1 MKKYNL
7 KRFLASLLAVLMLAS
22 VTGVSPAVFAEDTSY
37 EKPTLQSGEAV
48 VLSNADEATVKQVL
62 AKALI
67 ANYDKCDPST
77 RDNLDWQY
85 YCESE
90 KHTFYRDYQNSWVS
104 VMGER
109 VKFGTAKHY
118 DFKSLADNSIATY
131 PVRLKGTETQVQFTK
146 LEPKQISYEFN
157 ENVTVKIPYI
167 DATNVDYTELEQ
179 RVLAAAVKSS
189 TPELTLDNTSI
200 TYHATTKTA
209 GITST
214 AWVPLNGGKNVVN
227 YPAVSADNTYDV
239 KLSFKGQGAYSAQD
253 IELSV
258 TFLGREAV
266 PEIANK
272 NITVDASFNEDLSI
286 NYDALRKAIWEQV
299 SVGLPTNVKF
309 EDVSFTY
316 KFKYGIDYWP
326 TFEGNLEIGSLD
338 IPIPTLGLGENTVKL
353 TWGGDKEYKSWEQEI
368 TVDVV
373 DGRTPTSITFVDEPT
388 VKISYN
394 EDISVDMSALT
405 ENIWAI
411 VNSITPSDISKDK
424 ITVLF
429 DGKTLDKASIT
440 ERSHTLT
447 FNYAGSPT
455 YKSFSTDVTVN
466 FVGREA
472 AFELISGVN
481 QVDMKFKDATSY
493 DYEATAKAIRE
504 AVVKKLAADE
514 SINLSDVTVEY
525 NAAYVGTNFKPL
537 DNKDIATKKLTADE
551 EFTFRLSWGGNN
563 GNGTALY
570 KPFSAEVKLTLVDNR
585 IASEIK
591 VVSDPSITYN
601 MNASEMEKA
610 IFNSVINWDASE
622 LPAKDTLTADSF
634 VIEYYATAQFE
645 AGDTTTKLP
654 DDIAHAWVPI
664 GGLSKTVDLS
674 FIGLGKIGIVYPQM
688 GAGEQQI
695 RIRFIGSADYKPS
708 EVEAALSVAK
718 ADVKV
723 NVKRP
728 VIIMHAG
735 DKDLPEGS
743 ITLTPD
749 DKSIDVYTVFAGI
762 TSKIGG
768 KVTTSVYLDLPD
780 RYTTDNKLL
789 TKVLDPLFK
798 SVIGRTFTD
807 VLQEGITVGELKQLA
822 AKASEVA
829 DKLGKIG
836 IDVESFTKLMDM
848 IANLPGIVDDMR
860 IAIGTPNHAGIYQ
873 AFVITNNVNYN
884 TAYGTGTVLV
894 LKQFNGISLVKNSA
908 FDANGGK
915 ITVSQAAEIADSV
928 CILSNDDGPLDNEAQ
943 GAVRYLFTGIK
954 DSRGLYSGKTMPTE
968 PGRYIVTATVVGG
981 DFFAFPKT
989 FSFTIVADPT
999 PNT

>member
-1 MKKYNL
+1 MKKNNL
-7 KRFLASLLAVLMLAS
+7 KRFLASLLAVLMLS
-22 VTGVSPAVFAEDTSY
+22 QVTGVAPGVFAEAADY
-37 EKPTLQSGEAV
+37 EQPQFVSEKTKVLLTDKMTDAEVKNALGERLVTNWDKVDQNAIEWTYTCAVKGTYKAGWSTLETAGTR
-48 VLSNADEATVKQVL
+48 EATVPVL
-62 AKALI
+62 TGRTDSNVKYNSIVKNATFVYPALKDNSNDDYTLY
-67 ANYDKCDPST
+67 ANGNTPVYITKVD
-77 RDNLDWQY
+77 RLDSSI
-85 YCESE
+85 EL
-90 KHTFYRDYQNSWVS
+90 NNNVS
-104 VMGER
+104 VKL
-109 VKFGTAKHY
+109 VYNDDGTINYANINEAV
-118 DFKSLADNSIATY
+118 FK
-131 PVRLKGTETQVQFTK
+131 
-146 LEPKQISYEFN
+146 
-157 ENVTVKIPYI
+157 
-167 DATNVDYTELEQ
+167 
-179 RVLAAAVKSS
+179 AAVKSS
-189 TPELTLDNTSI
+189 TPTLTVNDVNI
-200 TYHATTKTA
+200 TYEATATTGNVGNLGKE
-209 GITST
+209 
-214 AWVPLNGGKNVVN
+214 WMPLKGGEKNLLT
-227 YPAVSADNTYDV
+227 YPGVTEGTHRVKIAFPGNDKYDSKEV
-239 KLSFKGQGAYSAQD
+239 EPD
-253 IELSV
+253 V
-258 TFLGREAV
+258 TFLGREASAITFKENPV
-266 PEIANK
+266 VKITYEEKDGNVEIK
-272 NITVDASFNEDLSI
+272 FDDL
-286 NYDALRKAIWEQV
+286 YKAIWENV
-299 SVGLPTNVKF
+299 VESTVPELSLDDVTIKYHATANSGSVGEQGKEWMPLEGGTAKWNGTFDLTYPAISEGDQELRFEFKGNANYTGFSKDIPVKF
-309 EDVSFTY
+309 E
-316 KFKYGIDYWP
+316 
-326 TFEGNLEIGSLD
+326 
-338 IPIPTLGLGENTVKL
+338 
-353 TWGGDKEYKSWEQEI
+353 
-368 TVDVV
+368 
-373 DGRTPTSITFVDEPT
+373 GRDP
-388 VKISYN
+388 
-394 EDISVDMSALT
+394 
-405 ENIWAI
+405 
-411 VNSITPSDISKDK
+411 
-424 ITVLF
+424 
-429 DGKTLDKASIT
+429 
-440 ERSHTLT
+440 
-447 FNYAGSPT
+447 
-455 YKSFSTDVTVN
+455 
-466 FVGREA
+466 
-472 AFELISGVN
+472 AFEIIPGIT
-481 QVDMKFKDATSY
+481 QVGMKFKDATNY
-493 DYEATAKAIRE
+493 DYDATANAIRE
-504 AVVKKLAADE
+504 AVVNKLATDE
-514 SINLSDVTVEY
+514 SINLSDVAVEY
-525 NAAYVGTNFKPL
+525 KDGLKFKTLDENA
-537 DNKDIATKKLTADE
+537 DLTTGKE
-551 EFTFRLSWGGNN
+551 YTFRLSWGGSK
-563 GNGTALY
+563 GTALY
-570 KPFSAEVKLTLVDNR
+570 KPFSKEVKLTLVDNR
-585 IASEIK
+585 LASS
-591 VVSDPSITYN
+591 VSIIDKAGITYN
-601 MNASEMEKA
+601 MNASEMENA

-622 LPAKDTLTADSF
+622 LPAKDTLTVKSF

-645 AGDTTTKLP
+645 AGDAMINLP
-654 DDIAHAWVPI
+654 DEIAHAWVPI
-664 GGLSKTVDLS
+664 GGLSKTVDL
-674 FIGLGKIGIVYPQM
+674 GLGKIGIVYPQM

-836 IDVESFTKLMDM
+836 IDVESFTKLMDT

-954 DSRGLYSGKTMPTE
+954 DSRGLYSNKTMPTE

-989 FSFTIVADPT
+989 FSFKIVADPT
-999 PNT
+999 PETTPEA

>member
-1 MKKYNL
+1 MKKNNL
-7 KRFLASLLAVLMLAS
+7 KRFLASLLAVLMLS
-22 VTGVSPAVFAEDTSY
+22 QVTGVAPGVFADFGESSR
-37 EKPTLQSGEAV
+37 SG
-48 VLSNADEATVKQVL
+48 
-62 AKALI
+62 
-67 ANYDKCDPST
+67 
-77 RDNLDWQY
+77 
-85 YCESE
+85 
-90 KHTFYRDYQNSWVS
+90 
-104 VMGER
+104 
-109 VKFGTAKHY
+109 
-118 DFKSLADNSIATY
+118 IATY
-131 PVRLKGTETQVQFTK
+131 TKKEIVLKGDCSVRLPYNEDGTINYDT
-146 LEPKQISYEFN
+146 LEQLVFN
-157 ENVTVKIPYI
+157 ECVNVSASNP
-167 DATNVDYTELEQ
+167 NN
-179 RVLAAAVKSS
+179 
-189 TPELTLDNTSI
+189 LTLSDVSI
-200 TYHATTKTA
+200 THNLLPLNIA
-209 GITST
+209 GIEEGKTYKILFTYKVIYT
-214 AWVPLNGGKNVVN
+214 ASCN
-227 YPAVSADNTYDV
+227 
-239 KLSFKGQGAYSAQD
+239 
-253 IELSV
+253 V
-258 TFLGREAV
+258 TFLGREPV

-286 NYDALRKAIWEQV
+286 DYGALRKAIWEQV

-309 EDVSFTY
+309 DKVSFEY
-316 KFKYGIDYWP
+316 KYNDTLNLWGA
-326 TFEGNLEIGSLD
+326 FEGKNIVGDKGIPALD
-338 IPIPTLGLGENTVKL
+338 LGTNQVKL

-481 QVDMKFKDATSY
+481 QVGMKFKDATNY
-493 DYEATAKAIRE
+493 DYDATANAIRE
-504 AVVKKLAADE
+504 AVVNKLATDE
-514 SINLSDVTVEY
+514 SINLSDVAVEY
-525 NAAYVGTNFKPL
+525 KDGLKFKTLDENA
-537 DNKDIATKKLTADE
+537 DLTTGKE
-551 EFTFRLSWGGNN
+551 YTFRLSWGGSK
-563 GNGTALY
+563 GTALY
-570 KPFSAEVKLTLVDNR
+570 KPFSKEVKLTLVDNR
-585 IASEIK
+585 LASS
-591 VVSDPSITYN
+591 VSIIDKAGITYN
-601 MNASEMEKA
+601 MNASEMENA

-622 LPAKDTLTADSF
+622 LPAKDTLTVKSF

-645 AGDTTTKLP
+645 AGDAMINLP
-654 DDIAHAWVPI
+654 DEIAHAWVPI
-664 GGLSKTVDLS
+664 GGLSKTVDLTL
-674 FIGLGKIGIVYPQM
+674 IGLGKIGIVYPQM

-836 IDVESFTKLMDM
+836 IDVESFTKLMDT

-894 LKQFNGISLVKNSA
+894 LKQYTGISLKKNPI
-908 FDANGGK
+908 FDANGGE
-915 ITVSQAAEIADSV
+915 ITVSQAEAIANSV
-928 CILSNDDGPLDNEAQ
+928 CILSNDNGSLGNEAQ
-943 GAVRYLFTGIK
+943 GAIRYLFTGIK
-954 DSRGLYSGKTMPTE
+954 SSHGLYSGKTMPVE

-981 DFFAFPKT
+981 DYFALPKT
-989 FSFTIVADPT
+989 FSFKIVADPT

>member
-1 MKKYNL
+1 MKKNNL

-22 VTGVSPAVFAEDTSY
+22 VTGVAPGVFADNSGKSISTY
-37 EKPTLQSGEAV
+37 EANATPQLKADAGIIKVTIKDGIDVKDALAQKL
-48 VLSNADEATVKQVL
+48 LSNYSELTKEQ
-62 AKALI
+62 I
-67 ANYDKCDPST
+67 AAI
-77 RDNLDWQY
+77 DWQY
-85 YCESE
+85 ECEGYNELDVKKVNPNTAWGSIGGFTSQTGKVIKINYDHPALVNQADQETFKVAIGNDHSKYCTIQ
-90 KHTFYRDYQNSWVS
+90 KV
-104 VMGER
+104 
-109 VKFGTAKHY
+109 AKE
-118 DFKSLADNSIATY
+118 DSSIVA
-131 PVRLKGTETQVQFTK
+131 
-146 LEPKQISYEFN
+146 N
-157 ENVTVKIPYI
+157 ENVSVK
-167 DATNVDYTELEQ
+167 
-179 RVLAAAVKSS
+179 LAYSDDGTINYDNINEAVFKAAVKSS
-189 TPELTLDNTSI
+189 TPTLTFNDVTI
-200 TYHATTKTA
+200 TYEAKSEFATD
-209 GITST
+209 
-214 AWVPLNGGKNVVN
+214 WMPLKGGKGTILT
-227 YPAVSADNTYDV
+227 YPGVTEGTHRV
-239 KLSFKGQGAYSAQD
+239 KIAFPGNDKYYSKEV
-253 IELSV
+253 ELDV
-258 TFLGREAV
+258 TFTGREASTITFKENPV
-266 PEIANK
+266 VKITYEEKDGNVEIK
-272 NITVDASFNEDLSI
+272 FDDL
-286 NYDALRKAIWEQV
+286 YKAIWENV
-299 SVGLPTNVKF
+299 VESTVPELSLDDVTIKYHATANSGSVGEQGKEWMPLEGGTAKWNGTFDLTYPAISEGDQELRFEFKGNANYTGFSKDIPVKF
-309 EDVSFTY
+309 E
-316 KFKYGIDYWP
+316 
-326 TFEGNLEIGSLD
+326 
-338 IPIPTLGLGENTVKL
+338 
-353 TWGGDKEYKSWEQEI
+353 
-368 TVDVV
+368 
-373 DGRTPTSITFVDEPT
+373 GRDP
-388 VKISYN
+388 
-394 EDISVDMSALT
+394 
-405 ENIWAI
+405 
-411 VNSITPSDISKDK
+411 
-424 ITVLF
+424 
-429 DGKTLDKASIT
+429 
-440 ERSHTLT
+440 
-447 FNYAGSPT
+447 
-455 YKSFSTDVTVN
+455 
-466 FVGREA
+466 
-472 AFELISGVN
+472 AFEIIPGIT
-481 QVDMKFKDATSY
+481 QVGMKFKDATNY
-493 DYEATAKAIRE
+493 DYDATANAIRE
-504 AVVKKLAADE
+504 AVVNKLATDE
-514 SINLSDVTVEY
+514 SINLSDVAVEY
-525 NAAYVGTNFKPL
+525 KDGLKFKTLDENA
-537 DNKDIATKKLTADE
+537 DLTTGKE
-551 EFTFRLSWGGNN
+551 YTFRLSWGGSK
-563 GNGTALY
+563 GTALY
-570 KPFSAEVKLTLVDNR
+570 KPFSKEVKLTLVDNR
-585 IASEIK
+585 LASS
-591 VVSDPSITYN
+591 VSIIDKAGITYN
-601 MNASEMEKA
+601 MNASEMEDA

-622 LPAKDTLTADSF
+622 LPAKDTLTVESF

-645 AGDTTTKLP
+645 AGDATIKLP
-654 DDIAHAWVPI
+654 DEIAHAWVPI
-664 GGLSKTVDLS
+664 GGFSKTVDL
-674 FIGLGKIGIVYPQM
+674 GLGKIGIVYPQM

-749 DKSIDVYTVFAGI
+749 DKSIDIYTVFAGI

-954 DSRGLYSGKTMPTE
+954 DSRGLYSNKTMPTE

-989 FSFTIVADPT
+989 FSFKIVADPT
-999 PNT
+999 PETTPEA

>member
-1 MKKYNL
+1 MKKNNL

-22 VTGVSPAVFAEDTSY
+22 VTGVSPAVFAEETYEQPQFVSERTKVLLTDKMTDT
-37 EKPTLQSGEAV
+37 EVKNTLGERLV
-48 VLSNADEATVKQVL
+48 TNWGKVDQNAIEWTYNYSVKGTYTNVFGNEAETVTSREDKVSINGETKYDTYIKRT
-62 AKALI
+62 ATYVYPALKDVTDGDYTLY
-67 ANYDKCDPST
+67 ANGQAINITKVDRLDSSIELN
-77 RDNLDWQY
+77 DN
-85 YCESE
+85 
-90 KHTFYRDYQNSWVS
+90 VS
-104 VMGER
+104 VKLAYNED
-109 VKFGTAKHY
+109 GTIDY
-118 DFKSLADNSIATY
+118 DNINEVVFK
-131 PVRLKGTETQVQFTK
+131 
-146 LEPKQISYEFN
+146 
-157 ENVTVKIPYI
+157 
-167 DATNVDYTELEQ
+167 
-179 RVLAAAVKSS
+179 AAVKSS
-189 TPELTLDNTSI
+189 DPELTFNDVNI
-200 TYHATTKTA
+200 TYEAKA
-209 GITST
+209 ESGSVGSLGKE
-214 AWVPLNGGKNVVN
+214 WMPLKGGKEGLLT
-227 YPAVSADNTYDV
+227 YPGVTEGTHRV
-239 KLSFKGQGAYSAQD
+239 KIAFPGNDKYYSKEVELD
-253 IELSV
+253 I
-258 TFLGREAV
+258 TFLGREASAITFKKNPV
-266 PEIANK
+266 VKITYEEKGGNVEIK
-272 NITVDASFNEDLSI
+272 FDDL
-286 NYDALRKAIWEQV
+286 YKAIWENV
-299 SVGLPTNVKF
+299 VESTVPELSLDDVTIKYYATAESGKIGDEGKDWLPLEGGQKSWRDTAITLTYPAISEGDQELRFEFKGNANYTGFSKEVTVKF
-309 EDVSFTY
+309 E
-316 KFKYGIDYWP
+316 
-326 TFEGNLEIGSLD
+326 
-338 IPIPTLGLGENTVKL
+338 
-353 TWGGDKEYKSWEQEI
+353 
-368 TVDVV
+368 
-373 DGRTPTSITFVDEPT
+373 GRDP
-388 VKISYN
+388 
-394 EDISVDMSALT
+394 
-405 ENIWAI
+405 
-411 VNSITPSDISKDK
+411 
-424 ITVLF
+424 
-429 DGKTLDKASIT
+429 
-440 ERSHTLT
+440 
-447 FNYAGSPT
+447 
-455 YKSFSTDVTVN
+455 
-466 FVGREA
+466 
-472 AFELISGVN
+472 AFEIIPGVT
-481 QVDMKFKDATSY
+481 QVDMKFKDATNY
-493 DYEATAKAIRE
+493 DYEATANAIRE
-504 AVVKKLAADE
+504 AVVNKLAADE

-525 NAAYVGTNFKPL
+525 KSGTKFKTLDENA
-537 DNKDIATKKLTADE
+537 DLTIGE
-551 EFTFRLSWGGNN
+551 EYTFRLSWGGSK
-563 GNGTALY
+563 GTALY
-570 KPFSAEVKLTLVDNR
+570 KPFSEEVKLTLVDNR
-585 IASEIK
+585 LASS
-591 VVSDPSITYN
+591 VSIIDKAGITYN
-601 MNASEMEKA
+601 MNASEMENA

-622 LPAKDTLTADSF
+622 LPAKDALTVKSF

-645 AGDTTTKLP
+645 AGDATINLP
-654 DDIAHAWVPI
+654 DEIAHAWVPI
-664 GGLSKTVDLS
+664 GGLSKTVDLPL
-674 FIGLGKIGIVYPQM
+674 IGKIGIVYPQM

-836 IDVESFTKLMDM
+836 IDVESFTKLMDT

-943 GAVRYLFTGIK
+943 SAVHYLFTGINHGK
-954 DSRGLYSGKTMPTE
+954 LYSSSKMPDE
-968 PGRYIVTATVVGG
+968 PGRYIVTATVRGG

-989 FSFTIVADPT
+989 FSFTIVANPT
-999 PNT
+999 PEVTPEA

>member
-1 MKKYNL
+1 MKKNNL

-22 VTGVSPAVFAEDTSY
+22 VTGVSPAVFAAGNDAAA
-37 EKPTLQSGEAV
+37 QSEETAAPILRDGEAV
-48 VLSNADEATVKQVL
+48 IPEGSDAGTVKKIL
-62 AKALI
+62 AKSLI
-67 ANYDKCDPST
+67 SNYDQLDPDS
-77 RDNLDWQY
+77 RDNLDWEFECVGWQKVDVAHKLDSNTVFGDINGF
-85 YCESE
+85 ES
-90 KHTFYRDYQNSWVS
+90 S
-104 VMGER
+104 VKKGSGI
-109 VKFGTAKHY
+109 FSTTLHFQHNA
-118 DFKSLADNSIATY
+118 LASQADGSY
-131 PVRLKGTETQVQFTK
+131 KVRLKSNPDTVVLLSKVAKLSSSIELNDNVSVKLVYNDDGTINYDNINEAV
-146 LEPKQISYEFN
+146 FN
-157 ENVTVKIPYI
+157 
-167 DATNVDYTELEQ
+167 
-179 RVLAAAVKSS
+179 AAVKSS
-189 TPELTLDNTSI
+189 TPTLTVNDVNI
-200 TYHATTKTA
+200 TYKAKSGLDTDWMPLKGGKGTILTYPGVTEDTHRVKIAFPGNDKYYSKEVELDVTFTGREASAITFKEKPVVKIAYEEKDGNVEIKFDDLYKAIWNNVVASTDPELSLDDVTIKYHAEAATGSVGEWGKK
-209 GITST
+209 
-214 AWVPLNGGKNVVN
+214 WVPLSGEKDKLT
-227 YPAVSADNTYDV
+227 YPAISEGDQE
-239 KLSFKGQGAYSAQD
+239 LRFEFKGNADYTGFSK
-253 IELSV
+253 EV
-258 TFLGREAV
+258 T
-266 PEIANK
+266 
-272 NITVDASFNEDLSI
+272 
-286 NYDALRKAIWEQV
+286 
-299 SVGLPTNVKF
+299 VKF
-309 EDVSFTY
+309 E
-316 KFKYGIDYWP
+316 
-326 TFEGNLEIGSLD
+326 
-338 IPIPTLGLGENTVKL
+338 
-353 TWGGDKEYKSWEQEI
+353 
-368 TVDVV
+368 
-373 DGRTPTSITFVDEPT
+373 GRDP
-388 VKISYN
+388 
-394 EDISVDMSALT
+394 
-405 ENIWAI
+405 
-411 VNSITPSDISKDK
+411 
-424 ITVLF
+424 
-429 DGKTLDKASIT
+429 
-440 ERSHTLT
+440 
-447 FNYAGSPT
+447 
-455 YKSFSTDVTVN
+455 
-466 FVGREA
+466 
-472 AFELISGVN
+472 AFEIIPGVT
-481 QVDMKFKDATSY
+481 QVDMKFKDATNY
-493 DYEATAKAIRE
+493 DYEATANAIRE
-504 AVVKKLAADE
+504 AVVNKLAADE

-525 NAAYVGTNFKPL
+525 KSGTKFKTLDENA
-537 DNKDIATKKLTADE
+537 DLTIGE
-551 EFTFRLSWGGNN
+551 EYTFRLSWGGSK
-563 GNGTALY
+563 GTALY
-570 KPFSAEVKLTLVDNR
+570 KPFSEEVKLTLVDNR
-585 IASEIK
+585 LASS
-591 VVSDPSITYN
+591 VSIIDKAGITYN
-601 MNASEMEKA
+601 MNASEMEDA

-622 LPAKDTLTADSF
+622 LPAKDALTVKSF

-645 AGDTTTKLP
+645 AGDATINLP
-654 DDIAHAWVPI
+654 DEIAHAWVPI
-664 GGLSKTVDLS
+664 GGLSKTVDLPL
-674 FIGLGKIGIVYPQM
+674 IGKIGIVYPQM

-943 GAVRYLFTGIK
+943 SAVHYLFTGINHGK
-954 DSRGLYSGKTMPTE
+954 LYSSSKMPDE
-968 PGRYIVTATVVGG
+968 PGRYIVTATVRGG

-999 PNT
+999 PEVTPEA

>member
-1 MKKYNL
+1 MKKNNL

-22 VTGVSPAVFAEDTSY
+22 VTGVSPAVFAEAADY
-37 EKPTLQSGEAV
+37 EQPQFVSEKTKVLLTDKMTDAEVKNALGERLVTNWDKVDQNAIEWTYTCAVKGTYKAGWSTLETAGTR
-48 VLSNADEATVKQVL
+48 EATVPVL
-62 AKALI
+62 TGRTDSNVKYNSIVKNATFVYPALKDNSNDDYTLY
-67 ANYDKCDPST
+67 ANGNTPVYITKVD
-77 RDNLDWQY
+77 RLDSSI
-85 YCESE
+85 EL
-90 KHTFYRDYQNSWVS
+90 NNNVS
-104 VMGER
+104 VKL
-109 VKFGTAKHY
+109 VYNDDGTINYANINEAV
-118 DFKSLADNSIATY
+118 FK
-131 PVRLKGTETQVQFTK
+131 
-146 LEPKQISYEFN
+146 
-157 ENVTVKIPYI
+157 
-167 DATNVDYTELEQ
+167 
-179 RVLAAAVKSS
+179 AAVKSS
-189 TPELTLDNTSI
+189 TPTLTVNDVNI
-200 TYHATTKTA
+200 TYEATATTGNVGNLGKE
-209 GITST
+209 
-214 AWVPLNGGKNVVN
+214 WMPLKGGEKNLLT
-227 YPAVSADNTYDV
+227 YPGVTEGNQE
-239 KLSFKGQGAYSAQD
+239 LRFEFKGNANYTGFS
-253 IELSV
+253 E
-258 TFLGREAV
+258 
-266 PEIANK
+266 EI
-272 NITVDASFNEDLSI
+272 T
-286 NYDALRKAIWEQV
+286 
-299 SVGLPTNVKF
+299 VKF
-309 EDVSFTY
+309 E
-316 KFKYGIDYWP
+316 
-326 TFEGNLEIGSLD
+326 
-338 IPIPTLGLGENTVKL
+338 
-353 TWGGDKEYKSWEQEI
+353 
-368 TVDVV
+368 
-373 DGRTPTSITFVDEPT
+373 GRDP
-388 VKISYN
+388 
-394 EDISVDMSALT
+394 
-405 ENIWAI
+405 
-411 VNSITPSDISKDK
+411 
-424 ITVLF
+424 
-429 DGKTLDKASIT
+429 
-440 ERSHTLT
+440 
-447 FNYAGSPT
+447 
-455 YKSFSTDVTVN
+455 
-466 FVGREA
+466 
-472 AFELISGVN
+472 AFEIISGVT
-481 QVDMKFKDATSY
+481 QVDMKFKDATNY
-493 DYEATAKAIRE
+493 DYEATANAIRE
-504 AVVKKLAADE
+504 AVVNKLAADE
-514 SINLSDVTVEY
+514 SIKLSNVTVEY
-525 NAAYVGTNFKPL
+525 KDGFKFKTLDENA
-537 DNKDIATKKLTADE
+537 DLTTGKE
-551 EFTFRLSWGGNN
+551 YTFRLSWGGSK
-563 GNGTALY
+563 GTALY
-570 KPFSAEVKLTLVDNR
+570 KPFSKEVKLTLVDNR
-585 IASEIK
+585 LASS
-591 VVSDPSITYN
+591 VSIIDKAGITYN
-601 MNASEMEKA
+601 MNASEMEDA

-622 LPAKDTLTADSF
+622 LPAKDTLTVESF

-645 AGDTTTKLP
+645 AGDATIKLP
-654 DDIAHAWVPI
+654 DEIAHAWVPI
-664 GGLSKTVDLS
+664 GGLSKTVDL
-674 FIGLGKIGIVYPQM
+674 GLGKIGIVYPQM

-836 IDVESFTKLMDM
+836 IDVESFTKLMDT

-943 GAVRYLFTGIK
+943 GAIRYLFTGIK
-954 DSRGLYSGKTMPTE
+954 SSHGLYSNSKMPVE

-981 DFFAFPKT
+981 DYFALPKT

>member
-1 MKKYNL
+1 MKKNNL
-7 KRFLASLLAVLMLAS
+7 KRFLASLLAVLMLS
-22 VTGVSPAVFAEDTSY
+22 QVTGVAPGVFADNSGKSISTY
-37 EKPTLQSGEAV
+37 EANATPQLKADAGIIKVTIKDGIDVKDALAQKL
-48 VLSNADEATVKQVL
+48 LSNYSELTKEQ
-62 AKALI
+62 I
-67 ANYDKCDPST
+67 AAI
-77 RDNLDWQY
+77 DWQY
-85 YCESE
+85 ECEGYNELDVKKVNPNTAWGSIGGFTSQTGKVIKINYDHPALVNQADQETFKVAIGNDHSKYCTIQ
-90 KHTFYRDYQNSWVS
+90 KV
-104 VMGER
+104 
-109 VKFGTAKHY
+109 AKE
-118 DFKSLADNSIATY
+118 DSSIVA
-131 PVRLKGTETQVQFTK
+131 
-146 LEPKQISYEFN
+146 N
-157 ENVTVKIPYI
+157 ENVSVKLAYNDDGTINY
-167 DATNVDYTELEQ
+167 TNINEAVFN
-179 RVLAAAVKSS
+179 AAVNSS
-189 TPELTLDNTSI
+189 TPNLTVKDVTI
-200 TYHATTKTA
+200 TYEASSGVDTD
-209 GITST
+209 
-214 AWVPLNGGKNVVN
+214 WMPLTGGKGIFLK
-227 YPAVSADNTYDV
+227 YPAVTEGTHKVRIEYPGSDTYYGT
-239 KLSFKGQGAYSAQD
+239 K
-253 IELSV
+253 IELDIN
-258 TFLGREAV
+258 FLGREASSITFKENPV
-266 PEIANK
+266 VKITYEEKDGNVEIK
-272 NITVDASFNEDLSI
+272 FNDL
-286 NYDALRKAIWEQV
+286 YKAIWNNVVASTDPALSLDNVTIKYYAEATTGSAGDLGKKWVPLSGEKDKLTYPAISEGEQKLRFEFKGNADYTGFSKEV
-299 SVGLPTNVKF
+299 TVKF
-309 EDVSFTY
+309 E
-316 KFKYGIDYWP
+316 
-326 TFEGNLEIGSLD
+326 
-338 IPIPTLGLGENTVKL
+338 
-353 TWGGDKEYKSWEQEI
+353 
-368 TVDVV
+368 
-373 DGRTPTSITFVDEPT
+373 GRDP
-388 VKISYN
+388 
-394 EDISVDMSALT
+394 
-405 ENIWAI
+405 
-411 VNSITPSDISKDK
+411 
-424 ITVLF
+424 
-429 DGKTLDKASIT
+429 
-440 ERSHTLT
+440 
-447 FNYAGSPT
+447 
-455 YKSFSTDVTVN
+455 
-466 FVGREA
+466 
-472 AFELISGVN
+472 AFEIIPGVT
-481 QVDMKFKDATSY
+481 QVDMKFKDATNY
-493 DYEATAKAIRE
+493 DYEATANAIRE
-504 AVVKKLAADE
+504 AVVNKLAADE

-525 NAAYVGTNFKPL
+525 KSGTKFKTLDENA
-537 DNKDIATKKLTADE
+537 DLTIGE
-551 EFTFRLSWGGNN
+551 EYTFRLSWGGSK
-563 GNGTALY
+563 GTALY
-570 KPFSAEVKLTLVDNR
+570 KPFSEEVKLTLVDNR
-585 IASEIK
+585 LASS
-591 VVSDPSITYN
+591 VSIIDKAGITYN
-601 MNASEMEKA
+601 MNASEMEDA

-622 LPAKDTLTADSF
+622 LPAKDALTVKSF

-645 AGDTTTKLP
+645 AGDATINLP
-654 DDIAHAWVPI
+654 DEIAHAWVPI
-664 GGLSKTVDLS
+664 GGLSKTVDLTL
-674 FIGLGKIGIVYPQM
+674 IGLGKIGIVYPQM

-954 DSRGLYSGKTMPTE
+954 SSHGLYSSSKMPNE

>member
-1 MKKYNL
+1 MKKNNL

-22 VTGVSPAVFAEDTSY
+22 VTGVSPAVFADNSATPELKSS
-37 EKPTLQSGEAV
+37 SGEIIIRSGMDDALV
-48 VLSNADEATVKQVL
+48 TETLN
-62 AKALI
+62 KALI
-67 ANYDKCDPST
+67 NNYDQ
-77 RDNLDWQY
+77 LDDTTKASLQWEYLGYGYTDKIGAQSVDKHWGSISGGTKFTERHVITYTY
-85 YCESE
+85 YNKPLAELEPNS
-90 KHTFYRDYQNSWVS
+90 YQ
-104 VMGER
+104 
-109 VKFGTAKHY
+109 
-118 DFKSLADNSIATY
+118 
-131 PVRLKGTETQVQFTK
+131 VRLAGKTTEAT
-146 LEPKQISYEFN
+146 L
-157 ENVTVKIPYI
+157 VK
-167 DATNVDYTELEQ
+167 VDKYSG
-179 RVLAAAVKSS
+179 A
-189 TPELTLDNTSI
+189 SI
-200 TYHATTKTA
+200 TLTDYEN
-209 GITST
+209 GIK
-214 AWVPLNGGKNVVN
+214 VPYNNDG
-227 YPAVSADNTYDV
+227 
-239 KLSFKGQGAYSAQD
+239 
-253 IELSV
+253 
-258 TFLGREAV
+258 
-266 PEIANK
+266 
-272 NITVDASFNEDLSI
+272 SI
-286 NYDALRKAIWEQV
+286 NYAQLKERILNKV
-299 SVGLPTNVKF
+299 VTNPV
-309 EDVSFTY
+309 DVDRSSITIEY
-316 KFKYGIDYWP
+316 PASPDLSK
-326 TFEGNLEIGSLD
+326 
-338 IPIPTLGLGENTVKL
+338 LGENPALDKITELAGTKWTPIEGGSHEFIGISVPYFAMTAGENKIKL
-353 TWGGDKEYKSWEQEI
+353 TWGGNDTYKGCSSDEFPVNFLDREPAPLQRNDVSEIGIVYNDDLSVNYEATKEVIRNTLATSTNTEIVKTSDLKVEYQTATNFEDFGSDANIKPGTEKTIRLSWNGNADYRAWSEPF
-368 TVDVV
+368 TVTFV
-373 DGRTPTSITFVDEPT
+373 DGRDPAFKLKDGVKDTAPEIGLVFKYDE
-388 VKISYN
+388 
-394 EDISVDMSALT
+394 
-405 ENIWAI
+405 ENGVAI
-411 VNSITPSDISKDK
+411 DYV
-424 ITVLF
+424 
-429 DGKTLDKASIT
+429 
-440 ERSHTLT
+440 
-447 FNYAGSPT
+447 
-455 YKSFSTDVTVN
+455 
-466 FVGREA
+466 A
-472 AFELISGVN
+472 AE
-481 QVDMKFKDATSY
+481 T
-493 DYEATAKAIRE
+493 AIRE
-504 AVVKKLAADE
+504 ALVEKLANVDLADISVQYE
-514 SINLSDVTVEY
+514 ATPGI
-525 NAAYVGTNFKPL
+525 FKPISY
-537 DNKDIATKKLTADE
+537 DPISDKNAFGEGTEKIKLT
-551 EFTFRLSWGGNN
+551 WGGNKD
-563 GNGTALY
+563 Y
-570 KPFSAEVKLTLVDNR
+570 RSFSETVNVKMVDNR

-789 TKVLDPLFK
+789 TKVLDPLFE

-836 IDVESFTKLMDM
+836 IDVESFTKLMDT

-915 ITVSQAAEIADSV
+915 ITVSQAKEIANSV

-943 GAVRYLFTGIK
+943 GAIRYLFTGIK
-954 DSRGLYSGKTMPTE
+954 SSHGLYSNSKMPVE

-999 PNT
+999 SNT